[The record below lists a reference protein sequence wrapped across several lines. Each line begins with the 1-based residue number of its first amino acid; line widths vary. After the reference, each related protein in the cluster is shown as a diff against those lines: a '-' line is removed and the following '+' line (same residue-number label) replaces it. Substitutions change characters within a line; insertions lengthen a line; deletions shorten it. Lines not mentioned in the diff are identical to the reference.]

1 MLTRVTFISPQK
13 VSLSDDGY
21 LIFASL
27 YWIIVTSYARIES
40 LYNIF
45 PLHNVLLYSASHS
58 N

>member
-45 PLHNVLLYSASHS
+45 PLHNEL
-58 N
+58 